1 MAMSRKTHFDIG
13 GMTCISCQN
22 KIHKALRKTKGV
34 VSVSVSYSEGTA
46 DIEYDEYVTDT
57 GKLTKGSLYFL

>member
-1 MAMSRKTHFDIG
+1 MH
-13 GMTCISCQN
+13 
-22 KIHKALRKTKGV
+22 KTKGV